1 MSVFE
6 DAAFRHHESV
16 HFFNDEPTGMKAI
29 IAIHSTDLGPAL
41 GGCRMVRYAN
51 STEALNDVLRL
62 SRGMSLK
69 NSLAGLELGGGKAVV
84 MVPDGWGNDPRYVGP
99 ERAKLFRAFGRAVDS
114 LGGRYITAEDMNIS
128 VEDATDMRLCT
139 RHVVGLDTG
148 MGDPS
153 PLTAQGVFFGMRACI
168 VREFGSDSF
177 EGLTVAVQ
185 GLGKVGWRL
194 CEDLHKAG
202 AKLIVAD
209 IVAETLARAQTE
221 FGAVIA
227 DKDGI
232 VTTKCDV
239 FSPCARGGVINEGTL
254 GDLQTKIIAGSANN
268 QLSHDEL
275 GEDLHRAGILYA
287 PDYVINAGGVINIAP
302 EVNGVID
309 HKWVA
314 RKVAAIEQTVG
325 EILDKSRTTNRPTS
339 EVADEIASQRIL
351 DARLLRIPTTIT
363 KETRITG

>member
-6 DAAFRHHESV
+6 DGAFRHHESV
-16 HFFNDEPTGMKAI
+16 HFFSDEPTGMKAI

-51 STEALNDVLRL
+51 SSEALTDVLRL

-69 NSLAGLELGGGKAVV
+69 NSLAGLELGGGKAVI
-84 MVPDGWGNDPRYVGP
+84 MVPEGWNNDPRYEGP
-99 ERAKLFRAFGRAVDS
+99 ERAKLFKAFGRAVDS

-128 VEDATDMRLCT
+128 VEDATNMRKST

-153 PLTAQGVFFGMRACI
+153 PLTADGVFFGMRAC
-168 VREFGSDSF
+168 VKRAFGSDSF

-194 CEDLHKAG
+194 CEELHKAG
-202 AKLIVAD
+202 AKLLVAD
-209 IVAETLARAQTE
+209 IVDETLERAKAE
-221 FGAVIA
+221 FGAEIV

-239 FSPCARGGVINEGTL
+239 FAPCARGGVINGETI
-254 GDLQTKIIAGSANN
+254 GDLHAKVIAGSANN
-268 QLSHDEL
+268 QLSRDEL
-275 GEDLHRAGILYA
+275 GDDLKEAGILYA

-302 EVNGVID
+302 EVKGLID
-309 HKWVA
+309 RKWVA
-314 RKVAAIEQTVG
+314 RKVAGLETIVG
-325 EILDKSRTTNRPTS
+325 EIIDQSLSENRSTGD
-339 EVADEIASQRIL
+339 VADEIATRRIMN
-351 DARLLRIPTTIT
+351 ARVHSMQAA
-363 KETRITG
+363 